1 MSQTKSLLLL
11 LACATLIAGPAAAQ
25 DTAADAPQDVFIV
38 EPEAQPAE
46 PDGYPAQQP
55 QGYPAQQPQGYPAQ
69 PAQTQ
74 PAAQPAPVYAQPYQQ
89 PQPAYAPQQPLQGR
103 RLRAPY
109 VEGAPMPPGGVL
121 VERRRTGLV
130 VSGAVMFGVPWITT
144 LLIGV
149 AFEEGAVGIPVI
161 GPLLYLGNG
170 SRAGDTMIVV
180 DSLLQAGGLTMFILG
195 MVMKRRYVEYYGDND
210 TDGRQW
216 SLLPQLGTTNGL
228 QLDMR
233 F

>member
-1 MSQTKSLLLL
+1 MSQTKSLLILIG
-11 LACATLIAGPAAAQ
+11 CATLIVSPAVAQ
-25 DTAADAPQDVFIV
+25 DTAAEAPQDVFIV
-38 EPEAQPAE
+38 EPEAQPATQ
-46 PDGYPAQQP
+46 DGYPT
-55 QGYPAQQPQGYPAQ
+55 QQPQGYPAQ
-69 PAQTQ
+69 PATQ
-74 PAAQPAPVYAQPYQQ
+74 PAAQPGAPVYAQPYQQ

-121 VERRRTGLV
+121 IERRRTGLI

-144 LLIGV
+144 LLTGV

-161 GPLLYLGNG
+161 GPLLYLGIG
-170 SRAGDTMIVV
+170 ERAADTMLVV

-195 MVMKRRYVEYYGDND
+195 MVVKRRYVEYYGEND

-216 SLLPQLGTTNGL
+216 SLRPQLGTTNGL